1 MVGSFGEHRGN
12 GLSYYALPQPCM
24 NSRPRVAILVM
35 CTLLLTSISPAFVV
49 ADGDVETVEIQAHW
63 VDANQTAGD
72 HAWKFTFSSNAQDF
86 FDSIS
91 MSIVHRDSS
100 GVITFDQSVN
110 ASDLENVATDV
121 TSLIWRPDSTL
132 TVGDQVAIEV
142 YDDDALI
149 ASRVIGVTVWN
160 QPLADHEVTISTN
173 WVIDQEYDN
182 EFGHQ
187 SYQLL
192 FLGQGWQ
199 QRIGDTLVA
208 NELGNGTLKITENSD
223 NGTMTLDLILASI
236 WRNETTIDGILDR
249 QEFEAIGM
257 GNMLLINVEDETVTT
272 VNASVTDALFNRTYA
287 GGSHTEHIKL
297 EALGELNVSEDLGEN
312 NGTWIDGDLSLL
324 LVETIDVDG
333 TRIFSL
339 LHLEATA
346 EMKMVDGDQ
355 RFDMEVE
362 ELIVIQRWL
371 DGQRIEEHN
380 KILAHG
386 TFGFAD
392 EEDNGSV
399 TINGTVIDFRTE
411 SLNGLTIQDKLH
423 VDGTIEG
430 EASGTFGIVR
440 DIKESG
446 TWHNGNDTDYSVNV
460 IHQETWF
467 NISELQGWSNGGDGV
482 GAQHNETWYY
492 IVPEIDWENRTIY
505 QRWRSSGIGD
515 NDEGEEYPEG
525 SPIEKNPTA
534 PEAEEGLG
542 EANISRETGL
552 APLSLTPGD
561 QLILDHQEG
570 MILIVNA
577 TMTSTVDKD
586 GHILPVTLW
595 TGIYL
600 DTEAGTAS
608 GSIINE
614 GILDGLIAE
623 VIRHA
628 EIETSAGNT
637 VLFNETQTLER
648 VLSPSIVT
656 AAENHDPSIE
666 GAGLR
671 SGLVVNEGGSTAH
684 LEVEVAD
691 VDWNIV
697 SVTADLGPL
706 GKGILILNDIGLA
719 GDNAIHDDEWT
730 GEFTY
735 IGILHGQVS
744 VNVTVIDAF
753 AAEVTAAVNIT
764 IFNQAPRLVEF
775 EFTPIQV
782 VRGDSIIVNAEVVDG
797 NGVAGVAIDLRD
809 QGGELVELS
818 QAVTGADWSGMVEI
832 PYSMSPGEHELR
844 IRMLDDDGAMA
855 TVIEMQSLNIHKSTG
870 QETRPDDVIPPVLV
884 LNEGPLFVLVSVDKS
899 PLIRPNIG
907 GDEVKITATIS
918 DPDGI
923 STTAIKLGDLSPPG
937 MQDTWLIMNDDGQD
951 GDENANDGV
960 WTYVFETRSGMPL
973 GTFAMTLRAT
983 DIYGAWTE
991 DDSLAL
997 QVIED
1002 ERINPGENPAS
1013 VFSSSAVVFG
1023 LVGILVLTAI
1033 IVVTVI
1039 IRRTKQEGGMKWD
1052 ESDAFGNN

>member
-1 MVGSFGEHRGN
+1 VKRRGN
-12 GLSYYALPQPCM
+12 GLSYYASPQQCM
-24 NSRPRVAILVM
+24 NNRPRAVILVL
-35 CTLLLTSISPAFVV
+35 CALLLTGISPAFAI
-49 ADGDVETVEIQAHW
+49 ADSDTPIVEIHAYWLDSTQSSH
-63 VDANQTAGD
+63 D
-72 HAWKFTFSSNAQDF
+72 HAWKFTFSSPAEDF
-86 FDSIS
+86 VDSAS
-91 MSIVHRDSS
+91 MSIVHRDSGGS
-100 GVITFDQSVN
+100 IIFDQTVN
-110 ASDLENVATDV
+110 ASNLENLSDDAN
-121 TSLIWRPDSTL
+121 SLVWRPDSIL
-132 TVGDQVAIEV
+132 SFGDQVTIEV
-142 YDDDALI
+142 YDDGVFI
-149 ASRVIGVTVWN
+149 TSREVGVTVWN

-173 WVIDQEYDN
+173 WVIDQEYED
-182 EFGHQ
+182 EFGPQ
-187 SYQLL
+187 SYQLY

-208 NELGNGTLKITENSD
+208 NELGNGTLNITENSEND
-223 NGTMTLDLILASI
+223 TMTLELILSSI

-249 QEFEAIGM
+249 QEFEATGS
-257 GNMLLINVEDETVTT
+257 GNMMLINVEEEAVTT
-272 VNASVTDALFNRTYA
+272 VNASVNDALFSRTYA
-287 GGSHTEHIKL
+287 GGSHSEHIKL
-297 EALGELNVSEDLGEN
+297 EALGKLNVSEELGEN

-333 TRIFSL
+333 VRTFSL
-339 LHLEATA
+339 VQIEATA
-346 EMKMVDGDQ
+346 DMKMIDGEQ
-355 RFDMEVE
+355 RFDLEVE
-362 ELIVIQRWL
+362 ELIILQRWL
-371 DGQRIEEHN
+371 DGQRVEEHN

-392 EEDNGSV
+392 EEENGSV
-399 TINGTVIDFRTE
+399 SINGTVIDFRAE

-467 NISELQGWSNGGDGV
+467 NITAVQGWSNGGDGV
-482 GAQHNETWYY
+482 GAQNNETWFYT
-492 IVPEIDWENRTIY
+492 VPEVDWDNRTIY
-505 QRWRSSGIGD
+505 QRWRSSGLGE
-515 NDEGEEYPEG
+515 NDEGEEYPEE
-525 SPIEKNPTA
+525 SPIEQEPEA
-534 PEAEEGLG
+534 PESEEGLG

-552 APLSLTPGD
+552 APLSLSPGD

-570 MILIVNA
+570 MILRVNA
-577 TMTSTVDKD
+577 TIASTVNRD
-586 GHILPVTLW
+586 GHLLNVTHW
-595 TGIYL
+595 TGEYL
-600 DTEAGTAS
+600 DTEAGTAA

-623 VIRHA
+623 VIRQA
-628 EIETSAGNT
+628 EVETPAGNT

-671 SGLVVNEGGSTAH
+671 GGLVVNEGGSIAY
-684 LEVEVAD
+684 LEVDVAD

-706 GKGILILNDIGLA
+706 GQGTLILNDVGLL
-719 GDNAIHDDEWT
+719 GDSTIHDDEWT

-735 IGILHGQVS
+735 MGHLHGQVS
-744 VNVTVIDAF
+744 INVTVIDAF
-753 AAEVTAAVNIT
+753 NAEVTEAFNIT

-775 EFTPIQV
+775 EFTPVQV
-782 VRGDSIIVNAEVVDG
+782 VRGDAIIVNALVVDG
-797 NGVAGVAIDLRD
+797 NGVSRVAIDLRD

-818 QAVTGADWSGMVEI
+818 KEEFGSDWIGMVEI
-832 PYSMSPGEHELR
+832 PYEMSPGEHYLR
-844 IRMLDDDGAMA
+844 ISMVDDDGAMV
-855 TVIEMQSLNIHKSTG
+855 TVTEMQTLNVHKSAG
-870 QETRPDDVIPPVLV
+870 QETLPDDVIPPLQV
-884 LNEGPLFVLVSVDKS
+884 LNEGPLFVLVSVDKT

-907 GDEVKITATIS
+907 GDQVKITATIS

-923 STTAIKLGDLSPPG
+923 STAVIKLGDLSPAG

-951 GDENANDGV
+951 GDETANDGV

-991 DDSLAL
+991 DDSLAI

-1002 ERINPGENPAS
+1002 NGINPGENPSS

-1023 LVGILVLTAI
+1023 LVGILGLIAI
-1033 IVVTVI
+1033 VVVTVI

-1052 ESDAFGNN
+1052 DSDAFGSN